1 MGEVLWQISDL
12 NYAIGTQ
19 VLFDHAEL
27 ALHEN
32 ERVALIGRN
41 GCGKSTLLSVILGAT
56 TPSGCEINRKRDLRI
71 GTLTQDFLLPPDRT
85 VREVLEEGT
94 RYYQE
99 LLAQYEKHPSGE
111 IESILNFHDAWHLA
125 PRIDQTARAL
135 HLPDLDRTIGTL
147 SGGEKRRTALA
158 AAVVAEPDLLLLDE
172 PTNHLDIEAIE
183 WIEDFLSRYRGAA
196 LFVTHDRYF
205 LDRIATRVVE
215 LDRGKF
221 YSSEGGYADFLAA
234 KEERIFRENTA
245 EEKRQKFLRSEIEW
259 VRRSPKARLKRNQGR
274 LNRFNEIAAKSAPVR
289 IADIEPVIPYPDRL
303 GDKCIELQN
312 LSASYG
318 ERVLFQNLDLE
329 IAPGT
334 KLGIVGPNGC
344 GKSTLLSILTGERKA
359 DKGSVK
365 VAEAVRVNH
374 IDQYREKLDTEKS
387 VYEEISAGVDHVEL
401 NGEKIS
407 VRSYLRRYLFE
418 DERINTRIRYLSG
431 GERARLILAKQFKY
445 GGNVLVI
452 DEPTND
458 LDLSSLRML
467 EEALAL
473 FSGTVIVVSHD
484 RYFLNRFCDAILG
497 ISDGKTLYSLGDYD
511 DYCAKRKKAAPTAP
525 AAPAENKKTA
535 VASPKKPA
543 SAKRTFKENRELAE
557 LEEKIPEL
565 ENAVAELENR
575 FSLPDFFA
583 RYGKE
588 QPKLE
593 AELAQLKAEL
603 ETAIDRWAYLAEK
616 E

>member
-1 MGEVLWQISDL
+1 MANVLWQVSGL

-41 GCGKSTLLSVILGAT
+41 GCGKSTLLSVILGT
-56 TPSGCEINRKRDLRI
+56 TVPSGCEINRKRDLRV
-71 GTLTQDFLLPPDRT
+71 GTLTQDFLLPPEST
-85 VREVLEEGT
+85 VREVLEKGT
-94 RYYQE
+94 QYFRD
-99 LLAQYEKHPSGE
+99 LIIQYEKHPSGE

-135 HLPDLDRTIGTL
+135 HLPDPDRTISTL

-221 YSSEGGYADFLAA
+221 YSSDGGYADFLAA

-245 EEKRQKFLRSEIEW
+245 EEKRQKFLRSEIDW

-274 LNRFNEIAAKSAPVR
+274 LNRFNEIAARSAPVR

-312 LSASYG
+312 LTASCG
-318 ERVLFQNLDLE
+318 NRILFEHLDLE
-329 IAPGT
+329 ISPGT

-365 VAEAVRVNH
+365 VAEAVRFNH
-374 IDQYREKLDTEKS
+374 IDQYREKLDLEKS

-418 DERINTRIRYLSG
+418 DERINTKIRYLSG

-467 EEALAL
+467 EEALAA

-497 ISDGKTLYSLGDYD
+497 ISNGETLYTLGDYD
-511 DYCAKRKKAAPTAP
+511 DHCARRKKAPQPDFPAPE
-525 AAPAENKKTA
+525 ENKKT
-535 VASPKKPA
+535 VPSPKKP
-543 SAKRTFKENRELAE
+543 SSNKRTFKENRELAE
-557 LEEKIPEL
+557 LEEKIPAL
-565 ENAVAELENR
+565 ENAIAELENR

-593 AELAQLKAEL
+593 AELTQLKAAL
-603 ETAIDRWAYLAEK
+603 ENSVDRWAYLAEK

>member
-1 MGEVLWQISDL
+1 MADVLWQVADL

-19 VLFDHAEL
+19 ILFDHAEL
-27 ALHEN
+27 ALHDN
-32 ERVALIGRN
+32 ERVALVGRN
-41 GCGKSTLLSVILGAT
+41 GCGKSTLLSIILGET
-56 TPSGCEINRKRDLRI
+56 VPVHCRIDRKRALRI
-71 GTLTQDFLLPPDRT
+71 GTLTQDFLLPPEKT
-85 VREVLEEGT
+85 VGEVLADGT
-94 RYYQE
+94 QFFRD
-99 LLAQYEKHPSGE
+99 LLAQYEAHPTAE
-111 IESILNFHDAWHLA
+111 IENELNRHDAWHLA

-135 HLPDLDRTIGTL
+135 HLPDFDRTIGTL
-147 SGGEKRRTALA
+147 SGGEKRRVALGA
-158 AAVVAEPDLLLLDE
+158 AIVAEPDLLLLDE

-183 WIEDFLSRYRGAA
+183 WIEEFLARYRGAA

-221 YSSEGGYADFLAA
+221 FSSEGGYADFLAA
-234 KEERIFRENTA
+234 KEERIFQENTA
-245 EEKRQKFLRSEIEW
+245 EEKRQKFLRSEIDW

-274 LNRFNEIAAKSAPVR
+274 LNRFNEIAAQSAPVR
-289 IADIEPVIPYPDRL
+289 VADIDPVIPYPDRL
-303 GDKCIELQN
+303 GDKCIELKD
-312 LSASYG
+312 LSFTYG
-318 ERVLFQNLDLE
+318 DRTLFRHLDLE

-344 GKSTLLSILTGERKA
+344 GKSTLLTIITGERA
-359 DKGSVK
+359 PSAGSVK
-365 VAEAVRVNH
+365 CAEAVRFNH
-374 IDQYREKLDTEKS
+374 IDQYREKLDVNKS
-387 VYEEISAGVDHVEL
+387 VYDEIASGVDHVEL
-401 NGEKIS
+401 NGDKIS

-418 DERINTRIRYLSG
+418 DERINTQIRYLSG

-467 EEALAL
+467 EEALAA
-473 FSGTVIVVSHD
+473 FAGTVIIVSHD

-497 ISDGKTLYSLGDYD
+497 ISDGETLYTLGDYD
-511 DYCAKRKKAAPTAP
+511 DYCAKRRRAVQVE
-525 AAPAENKKTA
+525 APAEVKKVEA
-535 VASPKKPA
+535 PRKKSNA
-543 SAKRTFKENRELAE
+543 NKRTFKENRELAE
-557 LEEKIPEL
+557 LEQRIPEI
-565 ENAVAELENR
+565 ESAIAELENR

-588 QPKLE
+588 QTQLE

-603 ETAIDRWAYLAEK
+603 ESSVDRWAILAEK